1 MNTIII
7 CITVCVCIYIICYFI
22 NTAVKKVSDN
32 ENLLNSMSSDLDNIH
47 FIISKIQ
54 DVEIYDATIRN
65 NIELISII
73 LNKYESETRE
83 FSSEESKCS

>member
-1 MNTIII
+1 MNIIII

-22 NTAVKKVSDN
+22 NTAIEKVSDN
-32 ENLLNSMSSDLDNIH
+32 ESLLNSISSDLDNIR
-47 FIISKIQ
+47 FIVSKVQ
-54 DVEIYDATIRN
+54 DIEIYDSTIRN

-83 FSSEESKCS
+83 SSSEESKFS